1 MQATGE
7 SGNLKIDCRRRLKRR
22 ATSLT
27 LKMIFIAVTPVS
39 PGHVAKRLDLDVTPT
54 IVILALIAAFLGM
67 RLYSVLGKHG
77 GDQEPVLPRAEDR
90 PRPAPVGSQ
99 PPPMIDA
106 PRPAASQGS
115 DAMVYDQAAEIGIRA
130 ILSADRSF
138 DVGRF
143 LAGSQAAYR
152 MILEAYWK
160 GDRDTLRGLCDA
172 DSYDAFD
179 VAITEREA
187 RGETLDN
194 RLVTIDRATITQSS
208 LAHGTARITVR
219 FDADIAAIT
228 RDSDGKIVAGSM
240 TDAVATQD
248 VWSFVRAIDSR
259 DPNWLLD
266 ETDAG

>member
-1 MQATGE
+1 MTA
-7 SGNLKIDCRRRLKRR
+7 
-22 ATSLT
+22 
-27 LKMIFIAVTPVS
+27 
-39 PGHVAKRLDLDVTPT
+39 T
-54 IVILALIAAFLGM
+54 IVILALIAAFLGL

-90 PRPAPVGSQ
+90 PRPAPVTGQ
-99 PPPMIDA
+99 TTPVLDA
-106 PRPAASQGS
+106 PRNATPSQG
-115 DAMVYDQAAEIGIRA
+115 DTMVYDPAAEIGIRA

-143 LAGSQAAYR
+143 LNGSQAAYR

-179 VAITEREA
+179 AAITDRES

-194 RLVTIDRATITQSS
+194 RLVTIDRATITQAS
-208 LAHGTARITVR
+208 LSHGTARITVR

-228 RDSDGKIVAGSM
+228 RDGDGRIVAGSM

-248 VWSFVRAIDSR
+248 VWSFVRAIDSK

-266 ETDAG
+266 ETDAE

>member
-1 MQATGE
+1 MTA
-7 SGNLKIDCRRRLKRR
+7 
-22 ATSLT
+22 
-27 LKMIFIAVTPVS
+27 
-39 PGHVAKRLDLDVTPT
+39 T
-54 IVILALIAAFLGM
+54 IVILALIAAFLGL

-90 PRPAPVGSQ
+90 PRAPQVAA
-99 PPPMIDA
+99 PPVQVADT
-106 PRPAASQGS
+106 PRSASTPS
-115 DAMVYDQAAEIGIRA
+115 SETMVYDPAAEIGIRA

-143 LAGSQAAYR
+143 LGGAQAAYR

-160 GDRDTLRGLCDA
+160 GDRDALRGLCDA

-179 VAITEREA
+179 TAITERET

-194 RLVTIDRATITQSS
+194 RLVTIDRATITQAS
-208 LAHGTARITVR
+208 LSHGTARITVR

-228 RDSDGKIVAGSM
+228 RDGDGRIVAGSM

-248 VWSFVRAIDSR
+248 VWSFVRAIDSK

-266 ETDAG
+266 ETDAE

>member
-1 MQATGE
+1 MTA
-7 SGNLKIDCRRRLKRR
+7 
-22 ATSLT
+22 
-27 LKMIFIAVTPVS
+27 
-39 PGHVAKRLDLDVTPT
+39 T
-54 IVILALIAAFLGM
+54 IVILALIAAFLGL

-90 PRPAPVGSQ
+90 PRPAPVTGQ
-99 PPPMIDA
+99 TAPVLDA
-106 PRPAASQGS
+106 PRTATPPQG
-115 DAMVYDQAAEIGIRA
+115 DMMVYDPAAEIGIRA

-143 LAGSQAAYR
+143 LNGSQAAYR

-179 VAITEREA
+179 AAITDRES

-194 RLVTIDRATITQSS
+194 RLVTIDRATITQAS
-208 LAHGTARITVR
+208 LSHGTARITVR

-228 RDSDGKIVAGSM
+228 RDGDGRIVAGSM

-248 VWSFVRAIDSR
+248 VWSFVRAIDSK

-266 ETDAG
+266 ETDAE